1 MKSNFSELAYF
12 LNIFFSIHIYSSSTI
27 QHQQVIYSFFTLI
40 QSTNFQAVLQE
51 FGKLNLT
58 FLPQSSIGA
67 CFQKLN
73 TGEADYAVVPLENST
88 NGQVVFTYDLLR
100 DWFMPSETDLRP
112 SFSVVSE
119 QFVPIHHNVLTNAK
133 DLSLVTKVY
142 SHPQVWGQVTA
153 FMNNNDFAKKW
164 ATIDAKSTAD
174 AARIVAQDSSNTT
187 ACISSVLSAELYG
200 LPIAVPNVEDRK
212 ENTTRF
218 LVLARSGVSSHDST
232 PSIGDLRRYIT
243 SLMFMLNHN
252 DPGALCDALDSF
264 RRNSVNL
271 HSIASRPSG
280 RAQWEYVFFVEVEGH
295 SLTESVHNSIEAL
308 QRSCTQTAVLGLFVR
323 EYPGSPSS

>member
-1 MKSNFSELAYF
+1 M
-12 LNIFFSIHIYSSSTI
+12 
-27 QHQQVIYSFFTLI
+27 
-40 QSTNFQAVLQE
+40 
-51 FGKLNLT
+51 
-58 FLPQSSIGA
+58 
-67 CFQKLN
+67 
-73 TGEADYAVVPLENST
+73 VPLENST

-100 DWFMPSETDLRP
+100 DWFMPLSSGLRP
-112 SFSVVSE
+112 LFSVVSE
-119 QFVPIHHNVLTNAK
+119 QFVPIHHNLLTNAK

-153 FMNNNDFAKKW
+153 FMKSNDVIRKW
-164 ATIDAKSTAD
+164 ATIDAQSTAD
-174 AARIVAQDSSNTT
+174 AAKIVAEDSSNTS
-187 ACISSVLSAELYG
+187 ACISSLLSAELYG
-200 LPIAVPNVEDRK
+200 LPVVVANVEDRK

-218 LVLARSGVSSHDST
+218 LVLARSG
-232 PSIGDLRRYIT
+232 LRDIVDVPPTDGSRHIT

-264 RRNSVNL
+264 RRNGVNL

-295 SLTESVHNSIEAL
+295 ASEEGVRNSLQAL

-323 EYPGSPSS
+323 EDSSDA